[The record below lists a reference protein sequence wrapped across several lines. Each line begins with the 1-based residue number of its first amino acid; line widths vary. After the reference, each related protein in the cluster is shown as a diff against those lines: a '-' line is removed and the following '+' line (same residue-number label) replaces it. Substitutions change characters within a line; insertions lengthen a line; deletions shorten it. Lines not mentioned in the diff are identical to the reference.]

1 VGEIQ
6 RSGTEALA
14 ALLTRAREDAGVTR
28 RELAERTGLSY
39 PYISQ
44 LETGYRGPSPEAMQR
59 LTEVLGVPVDA
70 MVAAMAERDT
80 PRPRM
85 HKPSPRTGPTQ
96 PAAFQTPS
104 RWIANPAWAPAPP
117 LAAGA
122 VDAASST
129 IQRRVR
135 RSPAPRPAV
144 AAPGERETL
153 VTHALQAEAAAAPR
167 PRPDTLVAE
176 IVARL
181 GELPPGERMAALTD
195 IQNQVVRTVVAD
207 ASTAGPESGDR

>member
-1 VGEIQ
+1 MGEIQ

-85 HKPSPRTGPTQ
+85 QKQSPRTGPAQ
-96 PAAFQTPS
+96 PAAHQPSAHQTPS
-104 RWIANPAWAPAPP
+104 RWIANPAWAPA
-117 LAAGA
+117 
-122 VDAASST
+122 D
-129 IQRRVR
+129 
-135 RSPAPRPAV
+135 
-144 AAPGERETL
+144 ERETL
-153 VTHALQAEAAAAPR
+153 VTHALQAEAAAAPP